1 MIHLYK
7 FDVFYG
13 PRVDDVRSLC
23 LQKKKKKVA
32 GSNDRQGDMYTV
44 GVIRGTQ
51 GQVNKRT

>member
-7 FDVFYG
+7 IDVFYG

-23 LQKKKKKVA
+23 LQKKKVA

>member
-1 MIHLYK
+1 MMLDLY
-7 FDVFYG
+7 VY
-13 PRVDDVRSLC
+13 
-23 LQKKKKKVA
+23 KKKVA